1 MTRALPVAAA
11 VVALSALPSAQ
22 GMVFRAGA
30 DAVVLDVTV
39 QRGKAP
45 VPGLRPDDFEVVDSG
60 VPQVV
65 TDVSYS
71 RMPIDL
77 RLVFDTSGSIT
88 DDQLQRYLRAM
99 MQITRSLQPTDRC
112 DIVTFSTR
120 VIELAT
126 LQAPPIAINLRRPL
140 PRATAFFDAVGLSL
154 VTARVDGRR
163 QLTIVLSDAD
173 DNTSFFDNEM
183 MLEMARRT
191 DAVVYTV
198 TPVDAWQSDP
208 DRGKI
213 FRERL
218 ERLARVTGGR
228 AVPAETDVVPAFLGA
243 IEEFRQSYVIMYT
256 ATGVPHGGYHSL
268 TVGVRGQKSLA
279 VRTRQG
285 YTG

>member
-1 MTRALPVAAA
+1 MRRALPVVIA
-11 VVALSALPSAQ
+11 VVTLSALPAAQ
-22 GMVFRAGA
+22 GAVFRGGT
-30 DAVVLDVTV
+30 DVVTLAVTV
-39 QRGKAP
+39 QRGKTP
-45 VPGLRPDDFEVVDSG
+45 VPGLLAADFEVRDSG

-99 MQITRSLQPTDRC
+99 VQITGTLQATDRC
-112 DIVTFSTR
+112 DILAFSTR
-120 VIELAT
+120 VIEPAT
-126 LQAPPIAINLRRPL
+126 LQAPPIAVNLRRAL
-140 PRATAFFDAVGLSL
+140 PKATSFYDAVGLSL
-154 VTARVDGRR
+154 VTAPVDGRR

-173 DNTSFFDNEM
+173 DNTSFFDYEM

-191 DAVVYTV
+191 DAVVYAV
-198 TPVDAWQSDP
+198 TPADAWLSDP

-218 ERLARVTGGR
+218 QRLARLTGGR
-228 AVPAETDVVPAFLGA
+228 VIPAEADVVPAFLGA
-243 IEEFRQSYVIMYT
+243 IEEFRQSYVVVYT
-256 ATGVPHGGYHSL
+256 ATGVPRGGFHPL
-268 TVGVRGQKSLA
+268 TVTVRGQKSLA